1 MNVKTDK
8 QHSGEMQLSEIISG
22 FINHLRINNFSV
34 GTERTL
40 AILQVLSATDIG
52 DLKTVQSSLKI
63 MLCNCKAHWDSFDD
77 LFEAYWFG
85 RGRERSQP
93 RASNQLSGPAQPKL
107 WQQYLDEKADNVGGK
122 HVPQIESEQSNV
134 VEGEAAGKLIA
145 TRNSTLSRT
154 DLRHVVDPDAMKEAE
169 ALAYR
174 LARAIRYRLSRRYRV
189 NGRSQKINLRRTL
202 RANLSHG
209 GEPLKL
215 IHNSRPSQPVRIVIF
230 LDVSGSMKHYSRFFL
245 QFVKGLVNQWSDTD
259 VYLFHTKLIRV
270 SDILKQ
276 RDAMAAMSRMALI
289 AEGFGGGTRLGDC
302 LDNFNRLYAKSAIN
316 SRTVVFIVSDGYD
329 TGSNEHLAIQ
339 LAQLKRRARKLVWL
353 NPLLGWKNYTPVNAA
368 MKTALP
374 FVDFFAAAN
383 TIESLGNIE
392 PMLERM

>member
-1 MNVKTDK
+1 MSVMSDK
-8 QHSGEMQLSEIISG
+8 SCSGEMQLSEKVSG

-34 GTERTL
+34 GTARTL
-40 AILQVLSATDIG
+40 SILQILSTTDIG
-52 DLKTVQSSLKI
+52 NLETVRASLKI
-63 MLCNCKAHWDSFDD
+63 MLCNCKEQWDSFDD

-85 RGRERSQP
+85 RGRERSNL
-93 RASNQLSGPAQPKL
+93 RSSNQLSGPAQPKL
-107 WQQYLDEKADNVGGK
+107 WQQHLGQTGDNVGGK
-122 HVPQIESEQSNV
+122 HVPQIESEHANIVQ
-134 VEGEAAGKLIA
+134 GEAAGKLIA

-154 DLRHVVDPDAMKEAE
+154 DLRHVVDPEAMREAE

-174 LARAIRYRLSRRYRV
+174 LARAIRYRLSRRYRI
-189 NGRSQKINLRRTL
+189 NGQSQKINLRRTL
-202 RANLSHG
+202 RASLSHG

-245 QFVKGLVNQWSDTD
+245 QFVKGLVSQWGDTD

-270 SDILKQ
+270 SELLKQ
-276 RDAMAAMSRMALI
+276 RDAMAAMARMALI

-302 LDNFNRLYAKSAIN
+302 LNTFNRRYAKSAIN

-329 TGSNEHLAIQ
+329 TGSNEQLAIQ
-339 LAQLKRRARKLVWL
+339 LTQMKRRARKLVWL
-353 NPLLGWKNYTPVNAA
+353 NPLLGWKNYEPVNAA
-368 MKTALP
+368 MKTAMP

-383 TIESLGNIE
+383 TIESLAKIE

>member
-40 AILQVLSATDIG
+40 AILQVLSATDIR

-63 MLCNCKAHWDSFDD
+63 MLCNCKEHWDSFDD

-107 WQQYLDEKADNVGGK
+107 WQQHLDEKADNVGGK
-122 HVPQIESEQSNV
+122 HVPQIETEQSNV
-134 VEGEAAGKLIA
+134 AEGEAAGKLIA

-154 DLRHVVDPDAMKEAE
+154 DLRHVVDPEAMKEAE

-230 LDVSGSMKHYSRFFL
+230 LDVSGSTLPILRIINL
-245 QFVKGLVNQWSDTD
+245 QKVIS
-259 VYLFHTKLIRV
+259 
-270 SDILKQ
+270 S
-276 RDAMAAMSRMALI
+276 
-289 AEGFGGGTRLGDC
+289 
-302 LDNFNRLYAKSAIN
+302 
-316 SRTVVFIVSDGYD
+316 
-329 TGSNEHLAIQ
+329 
-339 LAQLKRRARKLVWL
+339 
-353 NPLLGWKNYTPVNAA
+353 PL
-368 MKTALP
+368 
-374 FVDFFAAAN
+374 
-383 TIESLGNIE
+383 
-392 PMLERM
+392 